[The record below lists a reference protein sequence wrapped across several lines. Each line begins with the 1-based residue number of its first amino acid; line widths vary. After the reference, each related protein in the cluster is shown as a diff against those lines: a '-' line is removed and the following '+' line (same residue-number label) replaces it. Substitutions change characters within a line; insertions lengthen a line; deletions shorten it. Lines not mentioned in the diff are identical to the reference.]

1 MADRFMR
8 PPRQP
13 VAVGTADRKRRPVI
27 SGEFRKFA
35 DLGRF
40 NLWRPMVVARTGG
53 SKCVQA
59 QAAGCQ
65 RDQGSLRRLSYA
77 RIAWPP
83 RQQAEPGTAR
93 PLTPPNAVPWVR
105 PEKDTSL
112 SSQLLVG
119 AGRRGDSN

>member
-1 MADRFMR
+1 MKRSGAA
-8 PPRQP
+8 PSEPEAGSARQ
-13 VAVGTADRKRRPVI
+13 VI
-27 SGEFRKFA
+27 RGEACGFA

-59 QAAGCQ
+59 QPAGRQ

-93 PLTPPNAVPWVR
+93 PLTLSNAVPWFSS
-105 PEKDTSL
+105 EEDTFL
-112 SSQLLVG
+112 SIQFLVVN
-119 AGRRGDSN
+119 GRRGSSN